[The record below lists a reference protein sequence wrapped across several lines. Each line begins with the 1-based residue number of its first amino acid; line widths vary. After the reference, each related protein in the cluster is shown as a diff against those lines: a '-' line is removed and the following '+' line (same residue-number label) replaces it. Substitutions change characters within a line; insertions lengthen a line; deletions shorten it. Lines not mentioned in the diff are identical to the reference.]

1 MVARRD
7 CAEDD
12 AVVELARHARHK
24 GAVVALTLALGAV
37 ITGQPSP
44 TAAAPKSVAGDALR
58 INDVVAVG
66 VPSGA
71 GCAFP
76 GQFHV
81 TRTAPADGET
91 RWLEFTIDA
100 QCRVRVSAKWNSAVS
115 DKRVMDRLEAVMGP
129 DAKRVVAQP
138 LSVADSTSAG
148 TSDGSGIR
156 PQIRCKFNRQHI
168 FMFGFGGS
176 GDKLTNLQTEMEFC
190 YDFTNAIV
198 NAHKGSCWGASL
210 PTWRWKVDGCWITFK
225 TQGSA
230 PNVRVSHRG
239 DYHCDPTNVAPCH
252 ASNPDGY
259 HHRLF
264 SSIHGS
270 ANGAALC
277 NWGWDG
283 IIVFQV
289 QRTVLFGCS

>member
-1 MVARRD
+1 MVNLASHNRPWGV
-7 CAEDD
+7 
-12 AVVELARHARHK
+12 AVVLLLLL
-24 GAVVALTLALGAV
+24 GTAVAS
-37 ITGQPSP
+37 QPSL
-44 TAAAPKSVAGDALR
+44 TVAAREAVNGDRLR
-58 INDVVAVG
+58 IHDVVAVG
-66 VPSGA
+66 VPSAA
-71 GCAFP
+71 GCEFP
-76 GQFHV
+76 GELQV
-81 TRTAPADGET
+81 TRSAAADGET

-100 QCRVRVSAKWNSAVS
+100 QCRVLVSARWNGALV
-115 DKRVMDRLEAVMGP
+115 DGPGRVVDRLEAVMG
-129 DAKRVVAQP
+129 AEAERVVAQP
-138 LSVADSTSAG
+138 ISGAASTSARTG
-148 TSDGSGIR
+148 DEGGI
-156 PQIRCKFNRQHI
+156 QSLAIQCKFNRQHI

-230 PNVRVSHRG
+230 ANVRVSHRG
-239 DYHCDPTNVAPCH
+239 DYHCDPTNVPPCN

-264 SSIHGS
+264 SSIHGA

-283 IIVFQV
+283 IIVAQV